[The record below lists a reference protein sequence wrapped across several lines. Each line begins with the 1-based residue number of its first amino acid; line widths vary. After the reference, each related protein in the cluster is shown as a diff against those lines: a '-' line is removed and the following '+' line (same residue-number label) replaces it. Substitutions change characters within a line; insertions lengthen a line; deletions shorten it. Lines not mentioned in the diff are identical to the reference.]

1 LEFARSLSQLGDIF
15 VQEGFSVCHREHA
28 SVVGIPKFLPGYP
41 GFLLEKEVNV
51 LSWVMKNPERPFVS
65 VIGGIKIGDKIKLL
79 EKLLQTSDFVLVG
92 GKIANTIL
100 VVKGICVRDSWTEDE
115 LKLRNSL
122 QFLNIANPK
131 LQLPVDG
138 IISLS
143 SLEENYLRIGAVG
156 TLRKEEDIFDIG
168 PETIEKF
175 KMIIST
181 AKTIVWNGPLGYFER
196 EEFEDGTLETMKAI
210 AAADAFTVAGGGETT
225 EIILKEKMEEKF
237 DHISSGGGAMLDF
250 IAGERMPGIEVLL

>member
-1 LEFARSLSQLGDIF
+1 
-15 VQEGFSVCHREHA
+15 
-28 SVVGIPKFLPGYP
+28 
-41 GFLLEKEVNV
+41 

-156 TLRKEEDIFDIG
+156 TLRKEEDI
-168 PETIEKF
+168 
-175 KMIIST
+175 
-181 AKTIVWNGPLGYFER
+181 L
-196 EEFEDGTLETMKAI
+196 
-210 AAADAFTVAGGGETT
+210 
-225 EIILKEKMEEKF
+225 ILARK
-237 DHISSGGGAMLDF
+237 
-250 IAGERMPGIEVLL
+250 LLKSLK

>member
-1 LEFARSLSQLGDIF
+1 
-15 VQEGFSVCHREHA
+15 
-28 SVVGIPKFLPGYP
+28 VVGIPKFLPGYP

-225 EIILKEKMEEKF
+225 EIILKEKWKKSLTIFLLEAEQCLISLPEK
-237 DHISSGGGAMLDF
+237 
-250 IAGERMPGIEVLL
+250 ECRE